1 MTESESRDHTLKEWE
16 NELNKDLLFLENIL
30 GQDDSQ
36 KNAPE
41 HIDTLI
47 LELEKFF
54 READMGRGPE
64 IIEKITQIKTDEY
77 ATKIFLN
84 IIQQLVKAICIAES
98 LKELGLGAIKVL
110 PNFFDEQST
119 GTKKKE
125 LFKVFYKKYSSLMP
139 KFKQAVTATDN
150 FQIIVDKLNDMLSG
164 KLDEINIKIEENQ
177 RALHQLAMLQSSQL
191 QPELSRSNDI
201 AVSEYKAEDDA
212 SGLFYICT
220 IGGSKMAISEKQVLN
235 IYKISPK
242 KAIKMAK
249 KSFIRFPQ
257 LGGFFSSITSGLKKE
272 LKNKSKEELNNIFLL
287 VLNPLL
293 DIDSEHDF
301 TKAIVVRLPD
311 KDRFGVIFVKSVLKG
326 APVECDVADGLAATA
341 EGNYNILD
349 IYEIWQ
355 RNELMEI

>member
-47 LELEKFF
+47 LKLEKFF

-125 LFKVFYKKYSSLMP
+125 LFNVFYKKYSSLMP

-150 FQIIVDKLNDMLSG
+150 FSL
-164 KLDEINIKIEENQ
+164 
-177 RALHQLAMLQSSQL
+177 
-191 QPELSRSNDI
+191 
-201 AVSEYKAEDDA
+201 
-212 SGLFYICT
+212 
-220 IGGSKMAISEKQVLN
+220 
-235 IYKISPK
+235 
-242 KAIKMAK
+242 
-249 KSFIRFPQ
+249 
-257 LGGFFSSITSGLKKE
+257 
-272 LKNKSKEELNNIFLL
+272 
-287 VLNPLL
+287 
-293 DIDSEHDF
+293 
-301 TKAIVVRLPD
+301 
-311 KDRFGVIFVKSVLKG
+311 DRFYVFEKKRLGTYSTDSMGHRVEDYSWELVKHKSIDQMSRKVFHL
-326 APVECDVADGLAATA
+326 
-341 EGNYNILD
+341 
-349 IYEIWQ
+349 
-355 RNELMEI
+355 